1 MKKTTFQNKELLVSV
16 LHDQTYMDYLE
27 ADGIQYTTRTLPIFQ
42 TLLPRDTLSYGG
54 YEIGFKDKNGNQHYV
69 YPFITEKKTFTK
81 CITFLPEE
89 KLDNL
94 FLLDLEQAL
103 RTEQLVFEHAD
114 VVLNLFE
121 GFDLSK
127 EIRIEELLDKV
138 IELKDGCS
146 YVFTTIC
153 DFPEGI
159 SGRKILANNDAVN
172 VFLTKADKV
181 NGILA
186 LYEAGFG
193 WQLLDREQ
201 TIDIFGKRETK

>member
-1 MKKTTFQNKELLVSV
+1 MKKTTFQNTELLVSI

-27 ADGIQYTTRTLPIFQ
+27 ADGISYTTRTLPIFQ

-54 YEIGFKDKNGNQHYV
+54 YEIGFTDEHGNQKYV
-69 YPFITEKKTFTK
+69 YPFITEKRTFTK

-114 VVLNLFE
+114 VVPNLFQ
-121 GFDLSK
+121 GFDISK

-138 IELKDGCS
+138 VELKDGCS
-146 YVFTTIC
+146 YHFTTIS

-159 SGRKILANNDAVN
+159 SGKKILANNDAVK
-172 VFLTKADKV
+172 VFLAKADRDDCAF
-181 NGILA
+181 A
-186 LYEAGFG
+186 LNETGLG
-193 WQLLDREQ
+193 WQLLDKEQ
-201 TIDIFGKRETK
+201 IIAVFGSR